1 MILQKLSV
9 RTIREHLLKS
19 KQQDILN
26 ILSSTSIFHIAFQNK
41 MVRGTW
47 TGELC
52 SARRSGFK
60 TRELW
65 SFFDENEDH
74 YCVSALWRC
83 KILCFLFLKGM
94 RYRERF
100 KNYIEVSGLVRLTL
114 SFSLN
119 SFWWNLEFNR
129 KWSDVEWKT
138 LDLITIAYI
147 SVAAIVVQTVYRG
160 NNDS

>member
-26 ILSSTSIFHIAFQNK
+26 ILSSTSIFRIAFQNK

-100 KNYIEVSGLVRLTL
+100 ENYIEVSGLVRLTL

-138 LDLITIAYI
+138 LDLITIT
-147 SVAAIVVQTVYRG
+147 VAAIVVQTVYRG
-160 NNDS
+160 YKTNDS

>member
-9 RTIREHLLKS
+9 CTIREHLLKS

-26 ILSSTSIFHIAFQNK
+26 ILSSTSIFRIAFQNK

-52 SARRSGFK
+52 SAPRSGFK

-100 KNYIEVSGLVRLTL
+100 ENYIEVSGLVRLTL

-119 SFWWNLEFNR
+119 SFWWNLELNR

-138 LDLITIAYI
+138 LDLITIT
-147 SVAAIVVQTVYRG
+147 VAAIVVQTVYRG
-160 NNDS
+160 YKTNDS

>member
-1 MILQKLSV
+1 MSLQKLSV
-9 RTIREHLLKS
+9 CTIREHLLKS

-26 ILSSTSIFHIAFQNK
+26 ILSSTSIFRIAFQNK

-52 SARRSGFK
+52 SAPRSGF
-60 TRELW
+60 TTWELW
-65 SFFDENEDH
+65 SFFAENEDH
-74 YCVSALWRC
+74 YSVSALWRC

-100 KNYIEVSGLVRLTL
+100 ENNTEVSGLVRFTL

-129 KWSDVEWKT
+129 RWSDVEWKI

>member
-60 TRELW
+60 SRELW

-100 KNYIEVSGLVRLTL
+100 ENYIEVSGLVRLTL

-129 KWSDVEWKT
+129 KWSDVEWET
-138 LDLITIAYI
+138 LDLITIT
-147 SVAAIVVQTVYRG
+147 VAAIVVQTVYRG
-160 NNDS
+160 YKTNDS

>member
-1 MILQKLSV
+1 MSLQKLSV
-9 RTIREHLLKS
+9 CTIREHLLKS

-26 ILSSTSIFHIAFQNK
+26 ILSSTSIFHIAFQNT

-52 SARRSGFK
+52 SAPRSGFK

-100 KNYIEVSGLVRLTL
+100 ENYIEVSGLVRLTL

-138 LDLITIAYI
+138 LDLITIT
-147 SVAAIVVQTVYRG
+147 VAAIVVQTVYRG
-160 NNDS
+160 YKTNDS

>member
-100 KNYIEVSGLVRLTL
+100 ENYIEVSGLVRLTL

-138 LDLITIAYI
+138 LDLITIT
-147 SVAAIVVQTVYRG
+147 VAAIVVQTVYRG
-160 NNDS
+160 YKTNDS

>member
-26 ILSSTSIFHIAFQNK
+26 ILSSTSIFHIAFQNT

-52 SARRSGFK
+52 SAPRSGFK

-100 KNYIEVSGLVRLTL
+100 ENYIEVSGLVRLTL

-138 LDLITIAYI
+138 LDLITIT
-147 SVAAIVVQTVYRG
+147 VAAIVVQTVYRG
-160 NNDS
+160 YKTNDS